1 MLDPIDSAYAAPK
14 SQSAEALGRDERE
27 QLVAIR
33 LAGGFLLATEVF
45 EVGRWLIRVLPLML
59 VTATP
64 DDLGV
69 VAAWFFPRIANGVS
83 AVFLL
88 RGRRRIVWLPIALGA
103 WREFRRV
110 LSGALEV
117 TSPFQTTVALA
128 IFLLYAGILL
138 VLASKRPGRTHI
150 TAAVV
155 GIAAYLVLIVVEW
168 FNPIIIELPFPAPY
182 PER

>member
-1 MLDPIDSAYAAPK
+1 MLDPIDTAYAAPK
-14 SQSAEALGRDERE
+14 SQSAEALGRDERG
-27 QLVAIR
+27 QRFAIR
-33 LAGGFLLATEVF
+33 LAAGFLLATEIF
-45 EVGRWLIRVLPLML
+45 EVARWLIRVLPLML

-69 VAAWFFPRIANGVS
+69 VVAWLFPRIANGVS

-88 RGRRRIVWLPIALGA
+88 RGRSRIVWLPIALGA
-103 WREFRRV
+103 WREYHGV

-117 TSPFQTTVALA
+117 TTLLQTMIALA

-138 VLASKRPGRTHI
+138 VLASKRAGRTRI
-150 TAAVV
+150 IAAVV

-168 FNPIIIELPFPAPY
+168 FNPIVIELPFPGPY